1 VVPATFYTYTVVAV
15 NRIKLTAP
23 SDPLVVGTNSVIV
36 HPPIPRESLWYEL
49 DHTKM
54 RPLCPSEPSLEGYVG
69 CAAVTNHHSGGAF
82 DTKRNRLIIWGAGD
96 GRYYGNEM
104 YALDMNT
111 LQPTRLT
118 DPGLPPAPKDAC
130 VETLVNGM
138 QPNSRS
144 TEDGMTYMPN
154 VDRLIVVGGTR
165 ACHVGGRGTQ
175 SIWTFDFDTKTWRE
189 MQPSGPLP
197 ARSFTIATAYDPNT
211 GRVFIYDGAS
221 LYAYDFIQNRMQKLS
236 AKQERADEVS
246 GVIDP
251 VRKQFLAIG
260 SGKVVVYAI
269 GPNSTY
275 TPQVIQTVGGDSV
288 VNALRPG
295 LAYAS

>member
-1 VVPATFYTYTVVAV
+1 
-15 NRIKLTAP
+15 
-23 SDPLVVGTNSVIV
+23 
-36 HPPIPRESLWYEL
+36 
-49 DHTKM
+49 
-54 RPLCPSEPSLEGYVG
+54 
-69 CAAVTNHHSGGAF
+69 
-82 DTKRNRLIIWGAGD
+82 
-96 GRYYGNEM
+96 
-104 YALDMNT
+104 
-111 LQPTRLT
+111 
-118 DPGLPPAPKDAC
+118 
-130 VETLVNGM
+130 
-138 QPNSRS
+138 SRS

-251 VRKQFLAIG
+251 VRKQFLVIG

-295 LAYAS
+295 LAYASGVSKIVGWSSGDTVYTLDQDTNVWTPMSFPGGPTTPAFITSKVFSKRWSYIPNMDSFVVLTSMDHNAFALRLGTPPHKPLTLSGSAPSGTLPAGASQTTL